1 MGLQDLYFLSPEL
14 ALVSLAIGLILLD
27 IIITRKELIPIMA
40 VAGLV
45 LPVGFAVAL
54 WFNPEIGT
62 TATINITGNISTLAV
77 DKFGLFFKFLVM
89 AVVGLVFLAS
99 TDHINKFPRFRTE
112 YYSLVMLSS
121 AGMMLLASAVEFITI
136 YVALELTA
144 LPVAALVAFGREER
158 SAEAGM
164 KFLILSAISSAILLY
179 GMVIVYGFTGTTNL
193 EDIANVVGNDGVL
206 DSTIPFGGNA
216 MLFGVILIIAG
227 FGFKIAVFPFH
238 MWAPDVYEGAP
249 TPITA
254 FLSVASKAAGFAIVL
269 RVFYT
274 ALDLQIMS
282 EQWSIVFAVMSACS
296 MTIGNLIAIRQKDIK
311 RLLAYSTIAHA
322 GYILVGVASIA
333 SQSAGGDSS
342 GSSAVLFY
350 LSGYAATNL
359 AAFTVV
365 IAISGRIGSFAID
378 DFAGMARRAPFL
390 SAVLAFSMVSL
401 IGVPPAVGFVTK
413 VYIFGSALESNLAWL
428 AVVGVIN
435 SVVSAYYY
443 LRVVKVM
450 YLSPGNSEDP
460 IQIGLS
466 MKVATVV
473 SFIGLLGFGLY
484 PTPLLKLAAAA
495 AAGIVA

>member
-54 WFNPEIGT
+54 WFDPEIGT
-62 TATINITGNISTLAV
+62 TATINITGHISTLAV

-193 EDIANVVGNDGVL
+193 EDIASVVGNDGVL

-333 SQSAGGDSS
+333 SQAADGDSS

-450 YLSPGNSEDP
+450 YLSPANSEDP
-460 IQIGLS
+460 IKIGLS
-466 MKVATVV
+466 MKVATIV